1 MEQQEPMMAVNGVT
15 SGSDVPVVDR
25 DKIGFNGLSSDVF
38 MKLLITQLQN
48 QDPTEPVGNE
58 ELLQQLSTMRNLQAN
73 IELSD
78 ALKQITTSQQLTAG
92 ASLLGSVV
100 TGGGA
105 QGEEITGF
113 VDRVFIRGGETFVGM
128 GDQELA
134 LNDVTGVDLLLLPE
148 EEA

>member
-1 MEQQEPMMAVNGVT
+1 MAVNGVT
-15 SGSDVPVVDR
+15 NGTEVPIVDR

-100 TGGGA
+100 TGKDSL
-105 QGEEITGF
+105 GEELTGF
-113 VDRVFIRGGETFVGM
+113 VDRVFIRDSETFVGM
-128 GDQELA
+128 GDRELA
-134 LNDVTGVDLLLLPE
+134 LKNVTGVDLLVLPDE
-148 EEA
+148 PS